1 MASNEA
7 TFPKIIS
14 LPNGWQPE
22 GIASGSGTSFYVGS
36 LAGGG
41 IYAGDFGTGEGS
53 VLVPS
58 QAGLMTMGDRK
69 SVV

>member
-22 GIASGSGTSFYVGS
+22 GIASGRGT
-36 LAGGG
+36 
-41 IYAGDFGTGEGS
+41 
-53 VLVPS
+53 
-58 QAGLMTMGDRK
+58 
-69 SVV
+69 